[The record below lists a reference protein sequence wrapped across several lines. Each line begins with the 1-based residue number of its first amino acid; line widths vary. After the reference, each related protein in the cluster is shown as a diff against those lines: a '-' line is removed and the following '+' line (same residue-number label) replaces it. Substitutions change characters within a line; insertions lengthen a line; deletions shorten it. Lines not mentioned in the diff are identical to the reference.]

1 MLAGEVQNK
10 LPQNFSN
17 DPPRAGPRRSHVV
30 VGGGERA
37 SIKKPQVPAVRQPS
51 SLFLRMMKNV
61 TDGMQQ
67 NSPALQTP
75 VITVSSTRGN
85 EGVGKAV
92 TASVPTNGTTVPAD
106 AGAVALDRM
115 RKRLAEPAKSRQS
128 TGSPTAQS
136 WHGGSV
142 ASAFD
147 LDLAAKF

>member
-1 MLAGEVQNK
+1 
-10 LPQNFSN
+10 
-17 DPPRAGPRRSHVV
+17 
-30 VGGGERA
+30 
-37 SIKKPQVPAVRQPS
+37 
-51 SLFLRMMKNV
+51 MKNV

-75 VITVSSTRGN
+75 VTTVPSTILGN
-85 EGVGKAV
+85 EGVGTAA